1 MRRTV
6 LMLASMASA
15 LLLVCGVALAATIG
29 CDGGLCVGTDN
40 KDTMTG
46 SKHMDTM
53 KGLAG
58 NDSLMARASADT
70 VVGGTGDDVIGGQEG
85 DDRYVFGP
93 RWGSDRITARG
104 EGGGTDTVDLSEAR
118 YEDAAATVHAHLS
131 GAFCRPY
138 AAGCREIRAE
148 YLTNSGVVKAD
159 VANLADA
166 VRLENFYGGASPDF
180 VMGTA
185 ADNRIVGNGNS
196 DEADGYAGDDV
207 LLGGPGSEILDGG
220 ENRDVVKG
228 GADSDGL
235 HGGAGK
241 DIIYGGGSSRP
252 FGADDM
258 YGGGGDDTMYGSS
271 GIDHAYG
278 ETDNSSTGIEG
289 DDTIDVAD
297 RDAGDFVDCGPGTDT
312 VYVDTKVADGRVN
325 DAIDSY
331 VNCERAR
338 EGNAPSNR

>member
-1 MRRTV
+1 MRTTV
-6 LMLASMASA
+6 LMMLASMVSA
-15 LLLVCGVALAATIG
+15 LLLACGVALAATIS
-29 CDGGLCVGTDN
+29 CDGGLCRGTD
-40 KDTMTG
+40 KPDTMTG
-46 SKHMDTM
+46 SRHRDTM

-58 NDSLMARASADT
+58 DDSLMARASADT
-70 VVGGTGDDVIGGQEG
+70 VVGGTGDDVLKGQEG

-93 RWGSDRITARG
+93 RWGRDRIAARG
-104 EGGGTDTVDLSEAR
+104 EDGGTDTVDLSEAR
-118 YEDAAATVHAHLS
+118 YEDAHVHLS

-138 AAGCREIRAE
+138 AAGCREIRAD
-148 YLTNSGVVKAD
+148 YLPDSGVVKVD
-159 VANLADA
+159 MVNLADA
-166 VRLENFYGGASPDF
+166 VRLENFYGGANPDY

-196 DEADGYAGDDV
+196 DEADGYAGEDV

-220 ENRDVVKG
+220 QDRDVVEG
-228 GADSDGL
+228 GPDSDGL

-241 DIIYGGGSSRP
+241 DTIYGGGSPRP
-252 FGADDM
+252 YSSDTM

-289 DDTIDVAD
+289 DDTIDVTD
-297 RDAGDFVDCGPGTDT
+297 RDAGDTVDCGPGTDT

-338 EGNAPSNR
+338 EGNAPSNP